1 MINIIL
7 DEDEIYH
14 YSYIADLNE
23 DMNIDIIDIVLLINI
38 IIGE

>member
-7 DEDEIYH
+7 DEDEIYD